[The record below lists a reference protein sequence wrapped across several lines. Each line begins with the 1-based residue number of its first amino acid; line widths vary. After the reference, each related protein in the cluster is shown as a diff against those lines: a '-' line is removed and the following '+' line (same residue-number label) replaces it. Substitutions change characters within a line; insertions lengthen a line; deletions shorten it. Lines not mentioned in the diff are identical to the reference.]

1 MVIVGTGVEGV
12 LLGLEGVLYQLR
24 KEGRRWWCGHRRHG
38 SGQGLWGI
46 AGPYTKPRGKEPDD
60 VVALEGGPG
69 PSSPM
74 CCPTTSFPR
83 GEGFVL
89 RVSVPEVQD

>member
-69 PSSPM
+69 PSCAPRLDK
-74 CCPTTSFPR
+74 FPA
-83 GEGFVL
+83 GAGFVL
-89 RVSVPEVQD
+89 RVSVPVVQD